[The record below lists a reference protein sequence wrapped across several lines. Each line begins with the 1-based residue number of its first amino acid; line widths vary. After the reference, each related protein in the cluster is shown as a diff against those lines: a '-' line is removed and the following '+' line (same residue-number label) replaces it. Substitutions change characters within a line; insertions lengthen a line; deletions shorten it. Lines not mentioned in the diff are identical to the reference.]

1 MIENY
6 TPFTQLKSGI
16 FKYVFL
22 KEKWK
27 KYINKITKNIQVS
40 DVAHFVTVIAYC
52 PIADIWGKIYT
63 YRLQLQY
70 IKLIMR
76 PFL

>member
-40 DVAHFVTVIAYC
+40 DVAHFVTVTAY
-52 PIADIWGKIYT
+52 Y
-63 YRLQLQY
+63 Q
-70 IKLIMR
+70 
-76 PFL
+76 